1 MPLDR
6 ASGEIR
12 WRIHLASSPESVYD
26 ALGTAEGRSRF
37 WAETAIEVDG
47 VIQFR
52 FPNGLKWDGEI
63 LERNRPDLF
72 TVNYFG
78 NRVTFRLSDDGAGG
92 TDLLLTDTGGDD
104 DDRDETHAGWV
115 SVLMT
120 LKAAVDH
127 GVDLRNHD
135 PERTWD
141 DGYADN

>member
-1 MPLDR
+1 MSLDQ
-6 ASGEIR
+6 ASGAIR
-12 WRIHLASSPESVYD
+12 WRIHLASSPDTVFD
-26 ALGTAEGRSRF
+26 ALDSPEGRARF
-37 WAETAIEVDG
+37 WAETAVEVDG

-52 FPNGLKWDGEI
+52 FPNGYEWNGQI

-72 TVNYFG
+72 AVNYFG
-78 NRVTFRLSDDGAGG
+78 SHVTFQLSGDGAGG
-92 TDLLLTDTGGDD
+92 TDLLLTDAGEDD
-104 DDRDETHAGWV
+104 DDRIETHAGWV

-135 PERTWD
+135 PARTWD